1 MTYCRIRRCSLE
13 LVASS
18 AASASAVAVA
28 AAVLLL
34 LAVVAAAAACFYCGC
49 GCAAAA
55 AAAAAAATALLLV
68 LPVFFSSF
76 YSLAVRI
83 YNKKCTSMPRC
94 AAAVVAGAPTK
105 EYTFPYSMMHRRLTT
120 SGIEV
125 APHNHQ

>member
-1 MTYCRIRRCSLE
+1 M
-13 LVASS
+13 ASS

-55 AAAAAAATALLLV
+55 AAAAAATALLLV

-83 YNKKCTSMPRC
+83 YKKKCTSMPRC